1 MGSMSYEYLKKY
13 RQDVGIVRIAL
24 HVPKAVKEEIK
35 VKAAEDGKSMTDW
48 ILSQLP
54 LETYEPQK

>member
-35 VKAAEDGKSMTDW
+35 ARAAENNQSMTDW